1 MTLYNDSQKYEYSYV
16 VKQYV
21 GNLRYS
27 SRFYPPIVY
36 LSLLHS
42 YWSIASVY
50 AAKKLRYTE
59 ICRAS
64 R

>member
-1 MTLYNDSQKYEYSYV
+1 MTLYNDSQKYEYSDV

-42 YWSIASVY
+42 YWSIALCRQKT
-50 AAKKLRYTE
+50 KKHGHM
-59 ICRAS
+59 
-64 R
+64 

>member
-1 MTLYNDSQKYEYSYV
+1 MTLYNDSQKYEYSDV

-27 SRFYPPIVY
+27 SRVYPPIVY

-42 YWSIASVY
+42 Y
-50 AAKKLRYTE
+50 
-59 ICRAS
+59 
-64 R
+64 